1 MVAAP
6 TKVKDATDATDTMD
20 AEEVSVGK
28 LILATPATLRKRL
41 AGG

>member
-6 TKVKDATDATDTMD
+6 TKVKDATDTMD

-28 LILATPATLRKRL
+28 LILATLATLRKRL